1 MNVSN
6 LKTKFAQ
13 VYNKRKDKIS
23 LLNFFIENMDKFP
36 DGAQDVKV
44 YGLPP
49 LSDISLNKQID
60 DKLIPIVSVLKSGWE
75 GNKDTGDSEYFVN
88 FYFAD
93 NWKESLYESQSE
105 IDGLGEEL
113 DKIIT
118 LLEGNRP
125 EALIP
130 SSPRY
135 RVSSFFSAYYEY
147 REYKN
152 MSKKYDSSKINVV
165 HCGLPEE
172 KYSSAKKYPLPIDNV
187 IVDILTSLSKD
198 ERVLIKKCISKV
210 KLTDNPNTVYSYNG
224 IGLAKAVGIEMYPYD
239 EYNVIVLSDLYRLF
253 VGLYNK
259 SWSVGSYDFFGSS
272 CISWF
277 ADIEVDN
284 DKGEVRLVFNKKML
298 EYIPSF
304 KVFFGLR

>member
-1 MNVSN
+1 M
-6 LKTKFAQ
+6 
-13 VYNKRKDKIS
+13 
-23 LLNFFIENMDKFP
+23 
-36 DGAQDVKV
+36 
-44 YGLPP
+44 
-49 LSDISLNKQID
+49 
-60 DKLIPIVSVLKSGWE
+60 
-75 GNKDTGDSEYFVN
+75 
-88 FYFAD
+88 
-93 NWKESLYESQSE
+93 
-105 IDGLGEEL
+105 
-113 DKIIT
+113 
-118 LLEGNRP
+118 
-125 EALIP
+125 
-130 SSPRY
+130 
-135 RVSSFFSAYYEY
+135 
-147 REYKN
+147 
-152 MSKKYDSSKINVV
+152 
-165 HCGLPEE
+165 
-172 KYSSAKKYPLPIDNV
+172 

-224 IGLAKAVGIEMYPYD
+224 IGLAKAVGIEIYPYD

-284 DKGEVRLVFNKKML
+284 DKGEVRIVFNKKML